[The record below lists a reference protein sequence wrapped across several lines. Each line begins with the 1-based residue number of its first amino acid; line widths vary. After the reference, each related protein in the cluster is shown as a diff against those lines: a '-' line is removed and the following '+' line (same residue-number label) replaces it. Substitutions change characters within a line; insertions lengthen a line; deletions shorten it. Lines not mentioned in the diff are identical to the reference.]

1 MTIAAGKVAR
11 HKLWRAFV
19 DYLTDNEYFND
30 KKVHVAFSKK
40 HTQFKTRV
48 LKPYPIY
55 NQNGQNRY
63 PIYDQ
68 NAWKTIPFGAAPT
81 YIAHIRE

>member
-1 MTIAAGKVAR
+1 MTIAADTVAPNISYDGFIDKDEKVAS
-11 HKLWRAFV
+11 
-19 DYLTDNEYFND
+19 
-30 KKVHVAFSKK
+30 SKK

-68 NAWKTIPFGAAPT
+68 NS
-81 YIAHIRE
+81 